1 MPEALANSVG
11 EQNSEEVE
19 VDVVD
24 ESGDFGEA
32 DEVEAAVVEAGLGL
46 EHAADLNFPVVYLC
60 GVLSESG

>member
-1 MPEALANSVG
+1 MPEVLANSAG

-32 DEVEAAVVEAGLGL
+32 EVEAAVVEAGLDL